1 MNSLQNRSIDFF
13 WKRSR
18 KDVCQFSIQFLF
30 SQFGL
35 IILVSIYIIL
45 GGLLFYGIESRYEPH
60 KIKQIKIKHFD
71 GIQHIRHIVTEEFNW
86 MLNISFELRYAH
98 WRGMLSRLDE
108 YDHTGWRVQVSS
120 ERFDRLI
127 ENELARM
134 QAEHEKF
141 ADKHDTR
148 TDAVYNQKWTYSS
161 AMLYSA
167 TVITT
172 VGYGNITPKSILGKL
187 ITCLYAIIGI
197 PIMIMYLT
205 NTGDLLA
212 FCFMKYYSIIRNF
225 IDRRRER
232 KLPDQ
237 VNIL

>member
-1 MNSLQNRSIDFF
+1 M
-13 WKRSR
+13 
-18 KDVCQFSIQFLF
+18 QFII

-35 IILVSIYIIL
+35 IILVSTYIIL
-45 GGLLFYGIESRYEPH
+45 GGLLFYCIESRYEPH
-60 KIKQIKIKHFD
+60 RNQQLKIKHFD
-71 GIQHIRHIVTEEFNW
+71 GIKNIRHIVTEEFNW
-86 MLNISFELRYAH
+86 MLNISFELRYAL
-98 WRGMLSRLDE
+98 WRGMLSRLDG

-134 QAEHEKF
+134 QAEREKLM
-141 ADKHDTR
+141 DKHDTR
-148 TDAVYNQKWTYSS
+148 TDAAYNQKWTYSS

-172 VGYGNITPKSILGKL
+172 VGYGNIAPKSILGRM

-197 PIMIMYLT
+197 PIMIMFLT

-212 FCFMKYYSIIRNF
+212 FCFMKYYSVIKNF
-225 IDRRRER
+225 IQRRRKAKVSE
-232 KLPDQ
+232 DQ
-237 VNIL
+237 VNIF